1 MNVQNSKTENKNHR
15 LSSAQAKTFKKFQ
28 RKLNEKVPDY
38 RIAWVRPYPYKESIL
53 EIGLESQKKIGYR
66 KGLQAAKVATEVED
80 ETGVTIILF

>member
-1 MNVQNSKTENKNHR
+1 
-15 LSSAQAKTFKKFQ
+15 TFKKFQ

-38 RIAWVRPYPYKESIL
+38 RIAWVRPYPHKDTII

>member
-1 MNVQNSKTENKNHR
+1 MYRTHN
-15 LSSAQAKTFKKFQ
+15 LSSAQVKTFKKFQ

-38 RIAWVRPYPYKESIL
+38 CITWVRPYPHKKTII

-66 KGLQAAKVATEVED
+66 KGLQVAKVATEVEE

>member
-38 RIAWVRPYPYKESIL
+38 P
-53 EIGLESQKKIGYR
+53 
-66 KGLQAAKVATEVED
+66 
-80 ETGVTIILF
+80 